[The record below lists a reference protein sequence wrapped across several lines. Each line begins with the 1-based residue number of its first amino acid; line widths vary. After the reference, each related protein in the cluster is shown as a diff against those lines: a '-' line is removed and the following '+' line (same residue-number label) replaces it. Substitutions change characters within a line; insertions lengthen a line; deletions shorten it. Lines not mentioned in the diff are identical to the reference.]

1 MYPKSQVMF
10 KTGKLVAEG
19 RTFENHKKAEG
30 SRKTLSGDGADRKLG
45 VGGGRRRGE
54 ARSRER
60 GGNHGKR
67 ERGGHKIS
75 RRTVGG
81 SLAIR
86 EAVTRQEW
94 ERAARK

>member
-1 MYPKSQVMF
+1 MRTIKRQKDP
-10 KTGKLVAEG
+10 GKHFQEMGLIE
-19 RTFENHKKAEG
+19 
-30 SRKTLSGDGADRKLG
+30 SW
-45 VGGGRRRGE
+45 GGGRRRGE